1 MPVPGSAST
10 SGAGIMESRLDL
22 LLNSMVKR
30 RLDIMVLWGDST
42 VREDWHNAF
51 LCTMD
56 RTPIS
61 ITRRD
66 NPDAFRLA
74 DTPTLPTLPVPVEGT
89 RTMCRQ
95 RDGACVHLLHV
106 HFDKVHEAVPVRN
119 FTAAVRRGLEPRR
132 LCTFF
137 SMGPPHIPSSQLCH
151 PCPHHPS
158 NTSYS

>member
-1 MPVPGSAST
+1 MPVPD

-42 VREDWHNAF
+42 VRQDWHNAF
-51 LCTMD
+51 LCSMD
-56 RTPIS
+56 RTP

-66 NPDAFRLA
+66 NPDVFRLA
-74 DTPTLPTLPVPVEGT
+74 DNPTLPTLPVPVEGT
-89 RTMCRQ
+89 RTMYRQ

-137 SMGPPHIPSSQLCH
+137 EWSGPPVPTHPPSL
-151 PCPHHPS
+151 PTTLPI
-158 NTSYS
+158 